1 MKDNLLS
8 ELKEET
14 IDEYNQALEGEKN
27 ARIHADNMRQKLL
40 EEAGSLL
47 KKASSEE
54 FKKFLNLQCHFAE
67 EGGESSSEVSQFLA
81 NLYLFN
87 TGILGIERK
96 KIFFVEIVDFE
107 KEFGKME
114 FKEILD
120 FLENELKVLFKKMSF
135 SVLSTPVI
143 PHGGNEHTDYKF
155 YLTSEGRMM
164 DL

>member
-14 IDEYNQALEGEKN
+14 IDEYNQAIEDEKN
-27 ARIHADNMRQKLL
+27 ARIHTDNIRQKLL
-40 EEAGSLL
+40 EEVGSSL
-47 KKASSEE
+47 KKASSEK
-54 FKKFLNLQCHFAE
+54 FKKFLNLQCYFAE
-67 EGGESSSEVSQFLA
+67 EDGESSSAVSQFLA
-81 NLYLFN
+81 NLYLSN
-87 TGILGIERK
+87 AGIYGIERN

-120 FLENELKVLFKKMSF
+120 FLESELKVLFKKMSF

-143 PHGGNEHTDYKF
+143 PYGGNEHTAYKF